1 MEEYIENMIVLQ
13 LTSDYL
19 PNPLWGMGWHVKFL
33 TDSLRKRDVSVYVG
47 TASKSRNI
55 DNDIITTGG
64 DVDKYLLSNKPY
76 EIFGNFK
83 KFLTWQRKLGEAVVK
98 RGVAFDIVH
107 CHNWMSWLSAV
118 EVKKKYPETKIVST
132 FHLLQKQYDL
142 MSENPI
148 PSCHDRIVE
157 IEKEM
162 LINSDIIVLQSLSQ
176 LNLLKSEY
184 GLSNKLRKV
193 RVIES
198 GIELNPLTFDEL
210 YNKKLMNP
218 FLDIVFVGR
227 IEKDKG
233 IYQTLNAF
241 SNLSGKYGDIRLHV
255 VGKGPILAELS
266 YKFNSKRIIFHGF
279 VDRNSLEDIIAKSF
293 IFCLPTSSESFGNSV
308 VEAMMLG
315 AVPVVSKGKTIPV
328 LFRENFH
335 GLKIPLRFRHG
346 RYEANEE
353 DVTQKIDLLLSNRNL
368 LKKFSR
374 KAYKFSRSFY
384 SMDKMAERMLKLYKE
399 TLG

>member
-19 PNPLWGMGWHVKFL
+19 PNPLWWMGWHVKFL

-132 FHLLQKQYDL
+132 FHLLQRQYDL

-184 GLSNKLRKV
+184 G
-193 RVIES
+193 
-198 GIELNPLTFDEL
+198 
-210 YNKKLMNP
+210 
-218 FLDIVFVGR
+218 
-227 IEKDKG
+227 
-233 IYQTLNAF
+233 F

-328 LFRENFH
+328 LFRKNFH